1 MVNILNKE
9 KEKRK
14 GRELTPKPTF
24 NLLNFIF
31 KCHWTPPSRRT
42 DAVWDRRAIWAI
54 VFKKHC
60 LCSWNKARVL
70 RQYRA
75 TPVCN
80 NKVMWRDEPNW
91 SGGKNF
97 SVYSSPLKR
106 YLNTAFVGKFQFQ
119 LNTAKMKMKIKK
131 TKTKNKIRVFT
142 ERLWK
147 YFLIS
152 NLKPQAA
159 PKCSTTEIITS
170 IGHQAKVKP
179 YLQ

>member
-1 MVNILNKE
+1 MSLNSSFE
-9 KEKRK
+9 EDRHSVGQK
-14 GRELTPKPTF
+14 GHLSYSLQEASPLFLKQS
-24 NLLNFIF
+24 
-31 KCHWTPPSRRT
+31 KSSQ
-42 DAVWDRRAIWAI
+42 AIQR
-54 VFKKHC
+54 
-60 LCSWNKARVL
+60 ARVL

-97 SVYSSPLKR
+97 SVYSSPVKR

-119 LNTAKMKMKIKK
+119 LNTAKMKIKQNK
-131 TKTKNKIRVFT
+131 KKKNKIRVFI

-152 NLKPQAA
+152 NLKPQAP